1 MAKSSSLSLSVIIV
15 CVVVIDIHCI
25 LHCFVLS
32 ILSWHLCTHP
42 PLAPW
47 IFWSTGKTK
56 GGPAVCAA
64 VIHCWFVD
72 CLFPADRWLTC
83 HQDHHRLTLSPRS
96 PLGII
101 ATHIPRPP
109 ELLEHL
115 GGKAKGRTVAI
126 DCWLLIKYFS
136 SRSTQLLIVMSPQPP
151 SPTQPVW
158 YSIPA
163 TKYIE
168 PVGTPIDGDHM
179 KG

>member
-1 MAKSSSLSLSVIIV
+1 MWYQFIIVFSIRWHKITETDKRGAPSPSDPRSLTLSLSLFVEVVMAVYCFLSLSLHGGIKQSLSLSVIIV
-15 CVVVIDIHCI
+15 CVVVVVVDIHCI

-42 PLAPW
+42 PLAAW

-96 PLGII
+96 PL
-101 ATHIPRPP
+101 
-109 ELLEHL
+109 
-115 GGKAKGRTVAI
+115 
-126 DCWLLIKYFS
+126 
-136 SRSTQLLIVMSPQPP
+136 
-151 SPTQPVW
+151 
-158 YSIPA
+158 PA
-163 TKYIE
+163 CRLNF
-168 PVGTPIDGDHM
+168 
-179 KG
+179 